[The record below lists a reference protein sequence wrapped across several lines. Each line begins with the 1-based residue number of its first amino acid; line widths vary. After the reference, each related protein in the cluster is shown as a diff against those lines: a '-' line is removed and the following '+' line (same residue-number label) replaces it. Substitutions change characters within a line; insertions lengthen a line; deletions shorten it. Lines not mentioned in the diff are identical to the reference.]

1 MSILEIIGRNTKYQ
15 QVVDSVQ
22 RESPEKNLVSGSSAM
37 LVFEKDVYPAFTS
50 GENLK
55 IIKALDSVTDLTN
68 QSTIDADTVFRTM
81 NWSWPLLTAR
91 ARGTSAD
98 GIAILERF
106 TRLIDTLLRNCSSS
120 LIPSIAGCKN
130 VLRAI
135 VRGIGAINPEIA
147 LSYVQAVE
155 DQVLGHK
162 GTRGYF
168 LDKAAVEQLIALA
181 ESTSDAELG
190 VKTDVVLEKILC
202 TRRLFSVE
210 ALIEFLVKLIKSKEC
225 NAEVS
230 KMVSSVLGVHR
241 SRMLYDSLMDKLGF
255 IRLSTE
261 ESVLR
266 KLTIINFYVGVIRAP
281 CPGGHIPAAISK
293 AELTS
298 AILNWKSNKLVAAF
312 VLRLCVTVLE
322 RFPTGFESAT
332 VRDKL
337 VEMNSIVPVIK
348 AVVSEPESPANLII
362 LQQLVRLV
370 VEFKRTFP
378 GSFLE
383 CKFDWL
389 KLIDDTNI
397 PQVYLRTL
405 IGLVASLNMHSTPI
419 TASIGRAWTRI
430 MRIACDSKSELVR
443 DDCFRSLS
451 EWFREGSGKNLI
463 STPDEGERFS
473 KLIRKYS
480 ESLNVPGMVAAMF
493 STIVDRP
500 QTLTN
505 KLSESENVSILQL
518 ILASDAL
525 KPYLGEKDFARK
537 LKRKRDSANEDP
549 QEIEPK
555 RPSPRHKQVDS
566 EVTMKLPRVSLKNR
580 WKCAPLP
587 DHADVEDTYNLIVAN
602 WSTLLFANEFDA
614 AEEPS
619 INLIQLVGSN
629 KLYHSILSLSSDN
642 ECVRA
647 SAYEV
652 LSVVL
657 RALAMSIEAKG
668 WESNKFAFREAPQV
682 AMVLTWV
689 RNGITPPSEGE
700 SIPAPLP
707 LISTV
712 FVVEALKVMFDPKH
726 VLYTAVFKHVLAKA
740 AMNTTS
746 DIQMWIS
753 LFFSTDGEKFRPAR
767 QWILDIVRIASQD
780 QKSIDLMV
788 RRGVIEAVV
797 ESTVQLNATADEFW
811 TGIDI
816 VQNILNTLPQETPEE
831 TAVSRLAFVRKYA
844 LSQWVL
850 LAVHS
855 KWLRFDD

>member
-1 MSILEIIGRNTKYQ
+1 
-15 QVVDSVQ
+15 
-22 RESPEKNLVSGSSAM
+22 M
-37 LVFEKDVYPAFTS
+37 LVFAKDVYPAFTS
-50 GENLK
+50 GENEK
-55 IIKALDSVTDLTN
+55 IIKALDSVIEL
-68 QSTIDADTVFRTM
+68 STKSTVDADTVFRAM

-98 GIAILERF
+98 GVAILQRF
-106 TRLIDTLLRNCSSS
+106 TRLIVTLLRNCSPS
-120 LIPSIAGCKN
+120 LVPSIASCKN
-130 VLRAI
+130 ILRAI

-147 LSYVQAVE
+147 LSYVEAVE
-155 DQVLGHK
+155 DQVLGNK

-168 LDKAAVEQLIALA
+168 LDKAAVDQLIALS

-190 VKTDVVLEKILC
+190 EKTHVVLEKILC

-230 KMVSSVLGVHR
+230 QMVSSVLGAHR

-266 KLTIINFYVGVIRAP
+266 KLNIINFYVGIIRAS

-332 VRDKL
+332 ARDKL

-348 AVVSEPESPANLII
+348 AILSEPESPANLII
-362 LQQLVRLV
+362 LQRLVRLV

-389 KLIDDTNI
+389 KLIDDSNL
-397 PQVYLRTL
+397 PQVYRRTL

-419 TASIGRAWTRI
+419 TASIGRGWTRI
-430 MRIACDSKSELVR
+430 MRIARDSKSELVR

-451 EWFREGSGKNLI
+451 EWFRRGSGNNLI
-463 STPDEGERFS
+463 STPDEGERFI
-473 KLIRKYS
+473 KLIRKYF
-480 ESLNVPGMVAAMF
+480 ESVDVPDMLAAMF

-500 QTLTN
+500 QSLAN

-518 ILASDAL
+518 ILASDTL
-525 KPYLGEKDFARK
+525 KPFLGEKDIARK
-537 LKRKRDSANEDP
+537 LKRKRESANKDP
-549 QEIEPK
+549 EEIKPK
-555 RPSPRHKQVDS
+555 RSSPRHEQVDA

-587 DHADVEDTYNLIVAN
+587 DHADVDDTYNLIVAN
-602 WSTLLFANEFDA
+602 WSTLLFANEIDTV
-614 AEEPS
+614 EEPSS

-642 ECVRA
+642 DCVRA
-647 SAYEV
+647 SAFEV

-668 WESNKFAFREAPQV
+668 WESNKCAFREAPQV
-682 AMVLTWV
+682 AMVLTWL

-700 SIPAPLP
+700 SIPGPLP

-726 VLYTAVFKHVLAKA
+726 LLYRAIFKHVLAKA
-740 AMNTTS
+740 AMKTTN

-753 LFFSTDGEKFRPAR
+753 LFFNTDGENFSPAR

-780 QKSIDLMV
+780 KTSIDLMV
-788 RRGVIEAVV
+788 RRGAIEAVV

-816 VQNILNTLPQETPEE
+816 VRNILNTLPQDTPEGS
-831 TAVSRLAFVRKYA
+831 TVSRLAFVRKYA